1 MECWISDGI
10 IHIFRLYAS
19 MWAVTYAMVVC
30 VLVQTEISG
39 NVESSAAVDIQFP
52 VEVTGGGLR
61 PVVRLEKLD
70 LTR

>member
-1 MECWISDGI
+1 M
-10 IHIFRLYAS
+10 R
-19 MWAVTYAMVVC
+19 AVTIVMVVC
-30 VLVQTEISG
+30 VLDQTEVSG

-61 PVVRLEKLD
+61 PVVRLEKLH